1 MTVQSIARTYDQA
14 LRQIDTEMYSHL
26 SKMADKNH
34 LSPQKAAEALSRGEL
49 AGYRMDLETF
59 ARRARQAGALT
70 SQMERELDNASRR
83 VRISRLQAAKD
94 TLRREM
100 QLFYSSY
107 DKDLA
112 DHLKKQYSDTY
123 RATLTGLKDTAF
135 ITMPHIDM
143 TLSRLDAAIRKPWAV
158 DGLTFSQRLWK
169 DQATLVN
176 TLHQTLSR
184 QVALS
189 LAPDETVKALV
200 GAFPEKTMRSAIGRL
215 VMTESN
221 AIATA
226 GTQEA
231 YKATGV
237 KQYEIV
243 ATLDSK
249 ISTICQEMDGKRFPT
264 SKMEIGATAPPFH
277 PWCRTTT
284 APYDP
289 DFDDLLPDG
298 PRAARDADGKTY
310 LTNARTYK
318 EWVTEG
324 QEEKTSA
331 AMDPMKAKKAT
342 ISFIENGATVSVSAK
357 FVRKTKEK
365 HNIWVQDKLHD
376 GSKLAHQV
384 DKELRYIEQ
393 KYNLKDLPP
402 LMVTDNNF
410 LRGKIGGYHK
420 ADKAIYLPKN
430 LIRNFDPESVKHTT
444 AKSLNDVILHEIGHY
459 YHWKAVEKFYKRHA
473 KRYNSLIEAKEY
485 LEKDIL
491 LALSKASQEEL
502 VNVLSEYAS
511 SNWRT
516 NEPYAEWF
524 TLFIRDGG
532 TQSARLDKLFKEVF
546 RHVDD

>member
-1 MTVQSIARTYDQA
+1 MTQAYWRRRAEQLEQARNKENKGLVQAIARTYNQA

-59 ARRARQAGALT
+59 ARRARQAGTLT

-94 TLRREM
+94 TIRREM

-123 RATLTGLKDTAF
+123 QATLTGLKDTAF
-135 ITMPHIDM
+135 IAMPHIDM

-189 LAPDETVKALV
+189 LPPDETVKALV
-200 GAFPEKTMRSAIGRL
+200 TAFPEKTMRSAIGRL

-249 ISTICQEMDGKRFPT
+249 TSTICQEMDGKRFPT

-318 EWVTEG
+318 EWVD
-324 QEEKTSA
+324 TS
-331 AMDPMKAKKAT
+331 
-342 ISFIENGATVSVSAK
+342 
-357 FVRKTKEK
+357 
-365 HNIWVQDKLHD
+365 
-376 GSKLAHQV
+376 V
-384 DKELRYIEQ
+384 D
-393 KYNLKDLPP
+393 
-402 LMVTDNNF
+402 
-410 LRGKIGGYHK
+410 
-420 ADKAIYLPKN
+420 
-430 LIRNFDPESVKHTT
+430 
-444 AKSLNDVILHEIGHY
+444 
-459 YHWKAVEKFYKRHA
+459 
-473 KRYNSLIEAKEY
+473 KRYNKDKQLAMNLQLFGYHIPDSKLVKYALDPAKAPDKARAFE
-485 LEKDIL
+485 
-491 LALSKASQEEL
+491 LALGYTIENWTDLRDQIYEEVKTAKL
-502 VNVLSEYAS
+502 IKKGDSGYGMRYESLLEIRGANGKIAKVLAAWIE
-511 SNWRT
+511 
-516 NEPYAEWF
+516 
-524 TLFIRDGG
+524 DGENK
-532 TQSARLDKLFKEVF
+532 RLTSVYVVDRRRKEKK
-546 RHVDD
+546 

>member
-1 MTVQSIARTYDQA
+1 MSDR
-14 LRQIDTEMYSHL
+14 
-26 SKMADKNH
+26 
-34 LSPQKAAEALSRGEL
+34 
-49 AGYRMDLETF
+49 TF

-70 SQMERELDNASRR
+70 GQMERELDNASRR

-107 DKDLA
+107 DQDLA

-123 RATLTGLKDTAF
+123 QATLTGLKDTAF

-143 TLSRLDAAIRKPWAV
+143 TVSRLDAAIRKPWAV

-189 LAPDETVKALV
+189 LPPDETVKALV
-200 GAFPEKTMRSAIGRL
+200 TAFPEKTMRSAIGRL

-249 ISTICQEMDGKRFPT
+249 TSTICQEMDGKRFPT

-298 PRAARDADGKTY
+298 PRAAREADGKTY

-318 EWVTEG
+318 EWVAEG
-324 QEEKTSA
+324 QEEPAQNYKPLIFGDKPQAYKRGQVSIQVLPLLGRQNTILVSDRVKLTRKEAHFVDMQLTEAYALLGDIQDYSKPAVVIVDTAEMQTGALASYNAVENKIYLLHA
-331 AMDPMKAKKAT
+331 AT
-342 ISFIENGATVSVSAK
+342 Q
-357 FVRKTKEK
+357 RKR
-365 HNIWVQDKLHD
+365 L
-376 GSKLAHQV
+376 L
-384 DKELRYIEQ
+384 ELQ
-393 KYNLKDLPP
+393 KDLSEAGNE
-402 LMVTDNNF
+402 LSTYVHELLHWLDAQ
-410 LRGKIGGYHK
+410 RY
-420 ADKAIYLPKN
+420 
-430 LIRNFDPESVKHTT
+430 T
-444 AKSLNDVILHEIGHY
+444 AKHGVITRENYRQYI
-459 YHWKAVEKFYKRHA
+459 KRL
-473 KRYNSLIEAKEY
+473 KRDNKH
-485 LEKDIL
+485 
-491 LALSKASQEEL
+491 Q
-502 VNVLSEYAS
+502 
-511 SNWRT
+511 
-516 NEPYAEWF
+516 
-524 TLFIRDGG
+524 
-532 TQSARLDKLFKEVF
+532 LDKLGINANNSGKISSYAGFSFKNGDYDEVF
-546 RHVDD
+546 AEYRTKKILG

>member
-1 MTVQSIARTYDQA
+1 MSDR
-14 LRQIDTEMYSHL
+14 
-26 SKMADKNH
+26 
-34 LSPQKAAEALSRGEL
+34 
-49 AGYRMDLETF
+49 TF

-143 TLSRLDAAIRKPWAV
+143 TVSRLDAAIRKPWAV

-189 LAPDETVKALV
+189 LPPDETVKALV
-200 GAFPEKTMRSAIGRL
+200 TAFPEKTMRSAIGRL

-231 YKATGV
+231 YKDTGV

-249 ISTICQEMDGKRFPT
+249 TSTICQEMDGKRFPT

-310 LTNARTYK
+310 LTNARTYT
-318 EWVTEG
+318 EWAAEG
-324 QEEKTSA
+324 QTGAVEAEKRAHKKDRRDHPEIKVNKAVINSA
-331 AMDPMKAKKAT
+331 AFAKKINS
-342 ISFIENGATVSVSAK
+342 ISDNKKLNDNLLKAAK
-357 FVRKTKEK
+357 EILK
-365 HNIWVQDKLHD
+365 HRD
-376 GSKLAHQV
+376 GTLL
-384 DKELRYIEQ
+384 E
-393 KYNLKDLPP
+393 DLY
-402 LMVTDNNF
+402 LLDFET
-410 LRGKIGGYHK
+410 GKIVYKNKLSTDAQRVAYTQKMRQLLNNHPDTFVAIHNHPQGMPPRAADINAAAKNKYKRGLVVGHNGRVFVYEVHEGFEPIRSKIYDISIGKYKKLGYNELE
-420 ADKAIYLPKN
+420 AQYEAL
-430 LIRNFDPESVKHTT
+430 
-444 AKSLNDVILHEIGHY
+444 KSLSKPHH
-459 YHWKAVEKFYKRHA
+459 F
-473 KRYNSLIEAKEY
+473 SIEE
-485 LEKDIL
+485 
-491 LALSKASQEEL
+491 
-502 VNVLSEYAS
+502 VL
-511 SNWRT
+511 
-516 NEPYAEWF
+516 
-524 TLFIRDGG
+524 
-532 TQSARLDKLFKEVF
+532 
-546 RHVDD
+546 